1 MNAIARRSEPWLRAR
16 RQVRPFFNRKLAIGD
31 GVAMYFDRR
40 PLSLAESEMEV
51 SGGYELIP

>member
-1 MNAIARRSEPWLRAR
+1 
-16 RQVRPFFNRKLAIGD
+16 
-31 GVAMYFDRR
+31 MYFDGR